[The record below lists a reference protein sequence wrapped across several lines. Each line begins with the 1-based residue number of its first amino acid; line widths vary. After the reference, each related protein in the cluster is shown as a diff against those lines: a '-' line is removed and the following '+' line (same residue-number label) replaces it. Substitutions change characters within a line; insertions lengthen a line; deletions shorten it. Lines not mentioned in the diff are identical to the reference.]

1 MKFAGVVF
9 DLDGTLIASES
20 TYLRAWRLAAAE
32 QGLTLDDEVY
42 VRMMGYNR
50 EDTILRLG
58 AHWGA
63 HRQAE
68 IFVDASQ
75 AHYEH
80 LIANEGHQL
89 REGVRE
95 LLDHLSV
102 CGTPLAVATSSPRH
116 LAEATLADT
125 GLAGYFQALVAGDEV
140 REGKPAP
147 EIYRKATAWLGLE
160 PTVCVAFEDSLVGAR
175 AALAAGLTV
184 VLVPE
189 LAWAASAL
197 PPGPVHRFADHRAAA
212 VMFR

>member
-1 MKFAGVVF
+1 MRFAGVIF

-32 QGLTLDDEVY
+32 QGLTLNDEVY

-58 AHWGA
+58 ECWGA
-63 HRQAE
+63 RRQAE
-68 IFVDASQ
+68 KFVDASQ

-80 LIANEGHQL
+80 LVAIEGHQL
-89 REGVRE
+89 RKGVRE

-102 CGTPLAVATSSPRH
+102 RGLPLAVATSSPRQ
-116 LAEATLADT
+116 LAESTLADT
-125 GLAGYFQALVAGDEV
+125 GLEDYFQVLVAGDEV

-147 EIYRKATAWLGLE
+147 EIYQKATAWLGLE
-160 PTVCVAFEDSLVGAR
+160 PTACVAFEDSQVGAS

-189 LAWAASAL
+189 LAWASSAP
-197 PPGPVHRFADHRAAA
+197 PPGPVHRFADHRAA
-212 VMFR
+212 VGLFC

>member
-1 MKFAGVVF
+1 MRFTGVIF
-9 DLDGTLIASES
+9 DLDGTLIASER

-32 QGLTLDDEVY
+32 QGLTLDDEMY
-42 VRMMGYNR
+42 ARMMGYNR
-50 EDTILRLG
+50 EDTIRRLG

-63 HRQAE
+63 RRQAE

-102 CGTPLAVATSSPRH
+102 RGMPLGVATSSPRQ
-116 LAEATLADT
+116 LVESTLTET
-125 GLAGYFQALVAGDEV
+125 GLTGYFHALVAGDEV

-147 EIYRKATAWLGLE
+147 EIYLKATARLGLE
-160 PTVCVAFEDSLVGAR
+160 PTTCVAMEDSLVGAN

-184 VLVPE
+184 VWVPE
-189 LAWAASAL
+189 LAWGSPAA
-197 PPGPVHRFADHRAAA
+197 PPGPVHRFADHRAA
-212 VMFR
+212 VGLFC